1 MSKYAKIC
9 VLVYTLLMGTVPPA
23 LSQNDDPKLFM
34 NGYLKD
40 MVITDFFP
48 LDITFTPSDD
58 ILWTN
63 LVHNRLNFKW
73 YPSDKLSAFVEVR
86 NQWYVGDYV
95 KLIPNFEDQIGATED
110 YFNLSWTAHNENNV
124 FQTMIDRV
132 YMEYQSND
140 WNVRLGR
147 QRINWGVSM
156 IWNPNDL
163 FNAYSYVDFDYE
175 ERPGADALRVQKF
188 TGFASSIEVAA
199 NLTDSLKNWVGAA
212 KWATNKWSYDF
223 QVIGGIAKKDV
234 TIGGAWAG
242 NIKMGGFKG
251 ELTYFIPVAG
261 NEKNNAFVG
270 TLSYDYSFKNSL
282 YYNVSY
288 LFNSDGAT
296 DLGAGGF
303 FDLFYGDL
311 TARNL
316 SPYMHS
322 AFLMSSYPFHPL
334 INGSLA
340 LMVFPGNST
349 LFVNPTLTFS
359 LMDNLDLSLTGQVFY
374 GDDFVTGD
382 FKALSKVLYTRIKW
396 SF

>member
-1 MSKYAKIC
+1 MLKIVKIVGLALGMLSSSFISTYA
-9 VLVYTLLMGTVPPA
+9 
-23 LSQNDDPKLFM
+23 QDEEPKLLM

-40 MVITDFFP
+40 MVISDFS
-48 LDITFTPSDD
+48 ISDNA
-58 ILWTN
+58 LWTN

-73 YPSDKLSAFVEVR
+73 YPNDKFSGFVEVR
-86 NQWYVGDYV
+86 NQWYTGDYV
-95 KLIPNFEDQIGATED
+95 KLIPGFEDQIGATED
-110 YFNLSWTAHNENNV
+110 FFDLSWTVFSNENNV
-124 FQTMIDRV
+124 MQTMIDRI

-175 ERPGADALRVQKF
+175 ERPGSDALRIQKF
-188 TGFASSIEVAA
+188 TGFASSFEVAA
-199 NLTDSLKNWVGAA
+199 NLADSLESWVGAT
-212 KWATNKWSYDF
+212 KWATNKWNYDF
-223 QVIGGIAKKDV
+223 QVVGGLAKKDV
-234 TIGGAWAG
+234 TLGGAWAG
-242 NIKMGGFKG
+242 NIKQGGFKG
-251 ELTYFIPVAG
+251 EFTYFIPVAG
-261 NEKNNAFVG
+261 NDKNNAFVG

-282 YYNVSY
+282 YFNVSY
-288 LFNSDGAT
+288 LFNSDGAL

-322 AFLMSSYPFHPL
+322 SFVMASYPFHPL

-340 LMVFPGNST
+340 IMAFPGNKT
-349 LFVNPTLTFS
+349 LFLNPTLTFS
-359 LMDNLDLSLTGQVFY
+359 LLDNLDLSLTGQTFY
-374 GDDFVTGD
+374 GENLSGD
-382 FKALSKVLYTRIKW
+382 FKSLSKVLYTRLKW